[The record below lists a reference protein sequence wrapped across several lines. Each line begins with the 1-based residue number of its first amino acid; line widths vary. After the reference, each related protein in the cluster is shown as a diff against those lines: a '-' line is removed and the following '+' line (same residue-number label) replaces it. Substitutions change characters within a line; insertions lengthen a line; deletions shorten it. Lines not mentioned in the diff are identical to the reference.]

1 MYSKVN
7 TPQSA
12 GRQMQILDNFLP
24 AEIYTELWNHLQ
36 RLDTPLECPRDEEDH
51 QGLQNCDR
59 FAIEGEAKTLF
70 MTELVNQDVCRI
82 NWLEPKYEMTYHRMK
97 APYYSHFHCDRLSDW
112 HSDEIDYVGISFFMN
127 DDWKYNDG
135 GLFAWKQAW
144 DSNRGEFVEPIQNRL
159 IINPNDYPHA
169 VTQITNPD
177 VMRHSIQIFIAKE
190 YVL

>member
-59 FAIEGEAKTLF
+59 FAIEDEAKTLF

-82 NWLEPKYEMTYHRMK
+82 NW
-97 APYYSHFHCDRLSDW
+97 
-112 HSDEIDYVGISFFMN
+112 
-127 DDWKYNDG
+127 
-135 GLFAWKQAW
+135 
-144 DSNRGEFVEPIQNRL
+144 
-159 IINPNDYPHA
+159 
-169 VTQITNPD
+169 
-177 VMRHSIQIFIAKE
+177 
-190 YVL
+190 